1 MLGNGDAF
9 SAYLSRYTY
18 VRLNSLPV
26 DLKNMFN
33 WKSWKQ
39 GEKNFRPVARVAPEV
54 ARVKP

>member
-1 MLGNGDAF
+1 MAFRFAIGVPTLLHLVLEALMLGNGDAF

-33 WKSWKQ
+33 
-39 GEKNFRPVARVAPEV
+39 
-54 ARVKP
+54 